1 MGLFD
6 NQLPKSRGLTG
17 GQKRHKWANTAS
29 DIENDCIK
37 TPDKLVLYK
46 GLSNKAIKTPVTKLW
61 GYLMA
66 NYLYPGA

>member
-6 NQLPKSRGLTG
+6 NQLPKSKGSTG
-17 GQKRHKWANTAS
+17 GQKSLKWANTAS
-29 DIENDCIK
+29 DIENNCIK
-37 TPDKLVLYK
+37 IPGKLVLYK

-61 GYLMA
+61 TYLMA